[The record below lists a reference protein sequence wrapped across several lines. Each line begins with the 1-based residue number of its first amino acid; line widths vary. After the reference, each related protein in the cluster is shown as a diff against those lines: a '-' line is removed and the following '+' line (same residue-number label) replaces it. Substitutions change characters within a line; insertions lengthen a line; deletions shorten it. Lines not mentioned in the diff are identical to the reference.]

1 VSDQSEP
8 IAISERKRDII
19 ERTYDDALLPACP
32 LVPD

>member
-8 IAISERKRDII
+8 IAISERERDII
-19 ERTYDDALLPACP
+19 ERTYNDALLTACP